1 MKRARLT
8 LNEKAKMWWAQ
19 NNPLR
24 EEDYLSQATF
34 EWEKL
39 GPWSAFTTGM
49 PSYWRLRIVIAVGA
63 VFFSIIYF
71 VKDACIR
78 QTFVMD
84 AILLGQL
91 VMLSW
96 VGIGAAV
103 MSLMF
108 MAIDLHRGAFSDYK
122 AQLEPALVRVLSTGE
137 LIVTALR
144 VIDYKE
150 IWPPAGSLKH
160 EVDKAKEA
168 AAVRKAIDDL
178 TPKKKTKKEAKKK

>member
-1 MKRARLT
+1 MKRARLS
-8 LNEKAKMWWAQ
+8 LGEKARMWWAQ
-19 NNPLR
+19 NNPMR

-49 PSYWRLRIVIAVGA
+49 PSYWRLRLVITVGA
-63 VFFSIIYF
+63 VFFSIMYF
-71 VKDACIR
+71 VNDACIN
-78 QTFVMD
+78 QTYVMD
-84 AILLGQL
+84 AVLLGQL
-91 VMLSW
+91 MMVSW
-96 VGIGAAV
+96 VGIGASV

-108 MAIDLHRGAFSDYK
+108 MAIDLHRGAFASYK
-122 AQLEPALVRVLSTGE
+122 AQLEPTLVRVLSTGE
-137 LIVTALR
+137 LILTALR

-160 EVDKAKEA
+160 EIDKAKET

-178 TPKKKTKKEAKKK
+178 NPKKKPKKEAKKK